1 MLIQSDKL
9 NSLHVTCLLL
19 KQNQNLMDFIE
30 KHVEQN
36 TFRCYVI

>member
-9 NSLHVTCLLL
+9 NSLHVTLL